1 MKRDLFPDYR
11 TLLYQAILLAMVT
24 GLAFAIFHTTQT
36 NLERLGVH
44 SGFDFLWLR
53 AGFEIGQ
60 SVISYTPDSPIIA
73 ALWVAFLNTLLLAV
87 VSICL
92 STFLG
97 FAIGIC
103 RLSGNWLLSQAARAY
118 VEIFR
123 NIPVLLQIFFW
134 YFIVLRALPD
144 TQNPYSLL
152 EVMFLSNRGLFLPS
166 PVLKEGFGFAL
177 ALVVMV
183 FVARLV
189 LHRWMKQRRVG
200 IGRPVWRKHA
210 LAGLTIALLMLF
222 VWIAGSHVSWE
233 IPRLGRF
240 GYQGGMVLTPE
251 FVALAFG
258 LAIYNASYIAEIV
271 RSAIQSIPRGLVEA
285 AESLGLRNTAI
296 LRLITLPL
304 ALRVIMPPLT
314 TVYLNIFKSTSL
326 AAAIA
331 YPDVMSVFVGTVN
344 NLIGQPLEIMTVTLL
359 SYAFVAFALSLLMHL
374 YGKKQALKSGEK

>member
-1 MKRDLFPDYR
+1 MKWDRFPDYR
-11 TLLYQAILLAMVT
+11 TLLYQAILLVMAG
-24 GLAFAIFHTTQT
+24 GLAFAIFRTTQT

-60 SVISYTPDSPIIA
+60 SLISYGPDSPIIA

-92 STFLG
+92 STILG
-97 FAIGIC
+97 FAIGIS
-103 RLSGNWLLSQAARAY
+103 RLSGNWLLSQAAKAY

-134 YFIVLRALPD
+134 YFIVLRALPE

-152 EVMFLSNRGLFLPS
+152 EVIFLSNRGLFFPS
-166 PVLKEGFGFAL
+166 PVLKEDFWLAMAL
-177 ALVVMV
+177 MALTLGVSVVW
-183 FVARLV
+183 
-189 LHRWMKQRRVG
+189 HRWMKQRRVG
-200 IGRPVWRKHA
+200 IDRSVWRNYA
-210 LAGLTIALLMLF
+210 RVGLTTILLMFF
-222 VWIAGSHVSWE
+222 VWSAGSFVSWE
-233 IPRLGRF
+233 IPSLGRF
-240 GYQGGMVLTPE
+240 SYQGGMVLTPE
-251 FVALAFG
+251 FAALAFG

-285 AESLGLRNTAI
+285 AESLGLRKTAI

-344 NLIGQPLEIMTVTLL
+344 NLIGQPLEIMTVTLV
-359 SYAFVAFALSLLMHL
+359 SYAFVAFAISLLMYL
-374 YGKKQALKSGEK
+374 YSKKQALKSGEK

>member
-1 MKRDLFPDYR
+1 MKRDVFPDYR
-11 TLLYQAILLAMVT
+11 TLLYQAILLVLAG

-60 SVISYTPDSPIIA
+60 SLISYGPDSPIIA

-92 STFLG
+92 STILG
-97 FAIGIC
+97 FAIGIS
-103 RLSGNWLLSQAARAY
+103 RLSGNWLLSQAAKAY
-118 VEIFR
+118 VEFFR

-134 YFIVLRALPD
+134 YFIVLRALPG
-144 TQNPYSLL
+144 TQNSYRFF
-152 EVMFLSNRGLFLPS
+152 EAIFLSNRGLFLPS
-166 PVLKEGFGFAL
+166 PVLKEGFWFAL

-183 FVARLV
+183 FVACLA
-189 LHRWMKQRRVG
+189 LHRWMKQRRG
-200 IGRPVWRKHA
+200 EINGHVWRNYA
-210 LAGLTIALLMLF
+210 RVGLMTIVLMFF
-222 VWIAGSHVSWE
+222 VWFAGSFVSWE
-233 IPRLGRF
+233 IPSLGRF
-240 GYQGGMVLTPE
+240 SYQGGMVLTPE

-285 AESLGLRNTAI
+285 AESLGLRKTAI
-296 LRLITLPL
+296 LRLVTLPL

-344 NLIGQPLEIMTVTLL
+344 NLIGQPLEIMTVTLV

-374 YGKKQALKSGEK
+374 YSKKQALKSGEK